1 MNLTEEIKMSIS
13 RIPGVFSL
21 LLLSGFMATHSQAL
35 QLLTEEYPPFSY
47 TQNKQVKGMSTEVV
61 TEIGRR
67 AQIPME
73 ISVVTWTDAYQAG
86 QSKRD
91 TCIYSTARLGN
102 RERIF
107 KWVGPLAVNAWGL
120 FAKDGFNGKIQKIA
134 DARPYRIG
142 GVTEDAKVEW
152 LKQQA
157 VTNIVTVKDE
167 KLIPRML
174 TLDRKQ
180 QGAVD
185 LWIASVYAAKTIADE
200 ANVKDLKL
208 VLKAGE
214 QHLWLACN
222 PGVPDTTI
230 KALSEAL
237 DAMKKDGTYNKI
249 SATYDKQF
257 AR

>member
-1 MNLTEEIKMSIS
+1 MSTN
-13 RIPGVFSL
+13 RIPRVFSL
-21 LLLSGFMATHSQAL
+21 LLLSGFIATHAQAL
-35 QLLTEEYPPFSY
+35 QLLTEEYPPFNY
-47 TQNKQVKGMSTEVV
+47 TQNKQLKGMSTEVV

-67 AQIPME
+67 AKVPLE
-73 ISVVTWTDAYQAG
+73 FSVVTWTDAYQAG

-91 TCIYSTARLGN
+91 TCIFSTVRLEN

-107 KWVGPLAVNAWGL
+107 KWVGPLAVNTWGL
-120 FAKDGFNGKIQKIA
+120 FAKSGFNGKIQTIA

-142 GVTEDAKVEW
+142 GVVEDAKVEW

-157 VTNIVTVKDE
+157 VTNIVAVKDE
-167 KLIPRML
+167 KLIPPML

-185 LWIASVYAAKTIADE
+185 LWIASIYAAKTIADQ

-214 QHLWLACN
+214 QQLWLACN
-222 PGVPDTTI
+222 PGVPDNTI

-237 DAMKKDGTYNKI
+237 AAMKKDGAYNKI
-249 SATYDKQF
+249 SANYDKQF
-257 AR
+257 AQ